1 MLGELSSAECALQ
14 RPKAS
19 MLRTTPHSTRQPVTS
34 ILVRAPRITLAA
46 LLLMAVACRRGTT
59 TSTAVGTLEMVE
71 VDVGPLQPARA
82 VRVLVN
88 EGDAVQVGDTLVIFT
103 TPTAA
108 ASSAQADARAAAAA
122 QNARDVARG
131 ARPEEIARAEAELRA
146 AEADAE
152 RTASDLARL
161 EPLAARSDVS
171 RATLDAARAAARV
184 AAGRRD
190 AARDALALLRAGARR
205 EQREAAA
212 SEARGAQAAALGAR
226 ATVNDLVLLATVD
239 GVVSSRN
246 VEPGEVLQAG
256 QSAITIGQPARPWA
270 RIYVS
275 QFVLPHLQTGDTLVA
290 LLDGDSTRYVGRIAA
305 IATKAEFTP
314 RVALTEQE
322 RADLLFGVKVE
333 FADSTSRLRAGL
345 PVTVQLPTAPRD
357 QR

>member
-1 MLGELSSAECALQ
+1 MAGSIGHQAA
-14 RPKAS
+14 
-19 MLRTTPHSTRQPVTS
+19 HS
-34 ILVRAPRITLAA
+34 ILPTAWPVMSIPVRAFRISVAT
-46 LLLMAVACRRGTT
+46 LLLGVGFSACRSSTS
-59 TSTAVGTLEMVE
+59 TSTAVGTLEMIE

-88 EGDAVQVGDTLVIFT
+88 EGDAVQIGDTLAIFS
-103 TPTAA
+103 TPTLAT
-108 ASSAQADARAAAAA
+108 STAQAEARAVAAA
-122 QNARDVARG
+122 QTARDIARG

-146 AEADAE
+146 ADADAE
-152 RTASDLARL
+152 RTVTDLTRL

-205 EQREAAA
+205 EQREAATA
-212 SEARGAQAAALGAR
+212 EARGAQAAAQGAR
-226 ATVNDLVLLATVD
+226 ASANDLVLLSTVD

-256 QSAITIGQPARPWA
+256 QSAITVGQPARPWA

-275 QFVLPHLQTGDTLVA
+275 QFVLPHLKPGDTLVA
-290 LLDGDSTRYVGRIAA
+290 HLDGDTTSYRGRVAA

-333 FADSTSRLRAGL
+333 FADSTGRLRAGL
-345 PVTVQLPTAPRD
+345 PITVSLPTAPRD
-357 QR
+357 QP